1 MRTQT
6 LLSPV
11 SQLVGHTLHHLLG
24 PALHLPLLKLVPG
37 ADLDVLPLQGEEGD
51 EDVHQTV
58 LDHPAVLETSSLIE
72 GSIRHEWLEVCE
84 GDVLRLQQ

>member
-1 MRTQT
+1 M
-6 LLSPV
+6 LISPI
-11 SQLVGHTLHHLLG
+11 SQLICDILHHLLC
-24 PALHLPLLKLVPG
+24 PALHLPLVKLVPG

-72 GSIRHEWLEVCE
+72 GSISHEWLQV
-84 GDVLRLQQ
+84 